1 MNRNEEIMT
10 ILQEECAEVIQ
21 AVSKVRRFGH
31 FSTTG
36 MEDLK
41 KELCDLQ
48 CMINLMEEFNVIS
61 YHPGDRY
68 DQIMAKRKKLEKY
81 SKIFGDLMD
90 NPEVEMSEHTKN
102 SIDWF
107 GSPNGA

>member
-1 MNRNEEIMT
+1 MTRNEEILT

-21 AVSKVRRFGH
+21 AISKVRRFGYVDNV
-31 FSTTG
+31 G
-36 MEDLK
+36 ELK

-61 YHPGDRY
+61 YETGERF
-68 DQIMAKRKKLEKY
+68 DQIQEKRQKLKKF
-81 SKIFGDLMD
+81 SKIF
-90 NPEVEMSEHTKN
+90 EVPYEILYEEMSEHTRN